1 MMRLLVTLLKNMV
14 MNKNY
19 YFYIITNYE
28 ETVLYTGF
36 TNDLERRIYEHK
48 NKLLKGFSQ
57 RYNLNKL
64 VYYEIFNDVNEAI
77 YREKQIKN
85 WRRQW
90 KMDLIKELNPELK
103 DLSQEFV

>member
-1 MMRLLVTLLKNMV
+1 

-19 YFYIITNYE
+19 YLYIITNYE
-28 ETVLYTGF
+28 ETVLYTGV

-64 VYYEIFNDVNEAI
+64 VYYEVFDDVNEAI

-90 KMDLIKELNPELK
+90 KMDLIKELNPEFK

>member
-1 MMRLLVTLLKNMV
+1 

-19 YFYIITNYE
+19 YLYIITNYE
-28 ETVLYTGF
+28 ETVLYTGV
-36 TNDLERRIYEHK
+36 TDDLERRIYEHK

-64 VYYEIFNDVNEAI
+64 VYYEVFDDVNEAI

-90 KMDLIKELNPELK
+90 KMDLIKELNPEFK

>member
-1 MMRLLVTLLKNMV
+1 

-28 ETVLYTGF
+28 ENVLYTGV

-64 VYYEIFNDVNEAI
+64 VYYEVFDDVNEAI

-90 KMDLIKELNPELK
+90 KMDLIKELNPEFK
-103 DLSQEFV
+103 DLSQDFV